1 MLNEE
6 TPGSFSLWEVLR
18 GTLLGLA
25 VSFLGSALIGAGYY
39 FTSLSESSLPWF
51 AAGLFFFSVL
61 VGACSAASRAGNRG
75 LFHGL
80 GVAVLF
86 FLVSWLLATTVLP
99 SQVMPVSL
107 LQKLILAL
115 VAGAL
120 GGILGVGFS
129 DQG

>member
-1 MLNEE
+1 MLNQE

-18 GTLLGLA
+18 GAFWGLA

-61 VGACSAASRAGNRG
+61 VGAWSAASRAGNRG
-75 LFHGL
+75 LLHGL

-107 LQKLILAL
+107 FQKLILAL